1 MPPAPDKI
9 RVLIADD
16 HTIVRAGVKL
26 LLETEVDMDVVG
38 EAVTGEEA
46 VELAAALRPTVVLMD
61 IAMPALDG
69 LEATRRIK
77 RVSPESQVLVLT
89 MHRTDEYFFEML
101 KAGASGY
108 VLKAADT
115 EELISAIRVVARGET
130 FLFPTMAKKLVQ
142 DYVRRFGEVE
152 AAGQA
157 LLTGREQEILRL
169 VAEGYSNK
177 EIAER
182 LVLSPSTVHSHRSN
196 LMRKLNLSSQH
207 ALIQYAREQ
216 GWIGDSSPMS

>member
-26 LLETEVDMDVVG
+26 LLETEADMDVVG

-115 EELISAIRVVARGET
+115 DELVSAIRVVARGET

-157 LLTGREQEILRL
+157 LLTGREKEILRL

-216 GWIGDSSPMS
+216 GWIGDSSPR